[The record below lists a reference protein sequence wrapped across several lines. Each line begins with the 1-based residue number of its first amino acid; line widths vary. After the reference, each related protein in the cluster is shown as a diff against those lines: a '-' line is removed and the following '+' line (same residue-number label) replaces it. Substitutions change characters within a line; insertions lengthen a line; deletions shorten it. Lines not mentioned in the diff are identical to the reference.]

1 MKPVFLTLHYTIFL
15 VIFDREI
22 QPKTRQPCVHL
33 VFPVDYLIHSEELQS
48 DRVLMPCLLVR
59 YRRQFQRKLKR

>member
-22 QPKTRQPCVHL
+22 QPKTRQTCVHL
-33 VFPVDYLIHSEELQS
+33 VFPVGYLIHSEELRLDQA
-48 DRVLMPCLLVR
+48 
-59 YRRQFQRKLKR
+59 